1 MNKFLR
7 HITLLTIALLAL
19 ASCDVHEYPG
29 NVDRTAQFVLHLRY
43 DTEMPIYQEIRYLT
57 SRNPEN
63 EEPRDVR
70 YIINAYR
77 RSETRDV
84 NRIPDA
90 TFVFTRPATE
100 GLDYDAVL
108 NLEPGE
114 YQFLVWTDY
123 VLGDTQTDYF
133 YNTDDFAEIQ
143 LTSKSNYVGSTD
155 KRDTFRGELT
165 TSLYNVDE
173 LTGSF
178 GEATID
184 MRRPMAKF
192 KFISTDYPEFV
203 RQMLMRQAKKDAAE
217 GKAPANDET
226 RTIDPDDYN
235 VVFRYSGFMP
245 CSFNMFNNKP
255 ADSWTGVA
263 FSSRLVKINE
273 QEAELGFDYV
283 FVNGSEAKV
292 SVCVE
297 VYDSDNNLLANINP
311 IEVPLVRSQLTIVR
325 GEFLTSKATGGV
337 GIVPDF
343 DGEYN
348 IVIP

>member
-1 MNKFLR
+1 M
-7 HITLLTIALLAL
+7 
-19 ASCDVHEYPG
+19 
-29 NVDRTAQFVLHLRY
+29 
-43 DTEMPIYQEIRYLT
+43 
-57 SRNPEN
+57 
-63 EEPRDVR
+63 
-70 YIINAYR
+70 
-77 RSETRDV
+77 
-84 NRIPDA
+84 
-90 TFVFTRPATE
+90 
-100 GLDYDAVL
+100 L

-165 TSLYNVDE
+165 TSLFNVDE

-245 CSFNMFNNKP
+245 CSFNMFTNKP

-297 VYDSDNNLLANINP
+297 VYDSENNLLANINP